1 MSAPALATV
10 AAAAVTTAA
19 LTTVTAAAVAA
30 AAAAT
35 AVITPRRGLRE
46 VPAGIGPRVRL
57 AVGCRESARA
67 IIDID
72 LAAVAQVLAD
82 AVGLPKVSLNARL
95 LALCEHLVDFVEA
108 QAAVFAPAPA
118 AAAAAAAAA
127 AVAAAVAAVSL
138 AVAAVSLVAVAI
150 VTAVVGP
157 RKACGSVRG

>member
-108 QAAVFAPAPA
+108 QAAVFAPAPT
-118 AAAAAAAAA
+118 AAAAA

>member
-118 AAAAAAAAA
+118 AAAAAAAA
-127 AVAAAVAAVSL
+127 VAAAVAAVSL